1 MADEGFK
8 RKLTAIL
15 SADVEGYSRLMD
27 DDEEATV
34 RTLTAYRTAIADLV
48 QQFRGRIVDTPG
60 DNIMAEFISVVDS
73 VNCAVEIQRELAE
86 RNAEL
91 PDNRKMQFRIGVNL
105 GDVID
110 EDGRIYGDGVNIAAR
125 VESLAEAGGICI
137 SGRTHDQVENKLGL
151 EYEDLGKHE
160 VKNISR
166 PIQVYRVLSFPGAAA
181 HRVVKAKQ
189 TLGRRWLKI
198 GLSAAVVVVVVAAL
212 GIWQFYIRRPAVEP
226 ASVEKMA
233 FPLPDK
239 PSIAVL
245 PFDNLSKDREQEYFA
260 DGMTDD
266 LITDLSK
273 ISGLFV
279 IARNSTFQ
287 YKDKAVDI
295 KKVSRELG
303 IRYVLEGSVRKVGN
317 KVRINAQLIDATSG
331 GHLWADRYDGQMEDI
346 FSLQDKITQKIV
358 SALAVRLTPG
368 EKENIASKGTENI
381 AAYDA
386 FLKGWQ
392 HYLQGT
398 PDALSAAVNDFKKA
412 IELDPAYSQAYSA
425 LALTFEIGSAGGK
438 KFVEALGADYFSAR
452 VIARHYLNIAMKN
465 PTALA
470 YRVASRMD
478 LRLRRH
484 DEALQNAGKAIA
496 IYPNDAEMQLN
507 IARVLTYSGRPK
519 EAMNVI
525 KKVMQLDPNRMADCL
540 YLLGIAYFCTKQYE
554 EAISVFKRV
563 RKYTS
568 THWTEEWLAIVYAHL
583 GRVKEAKAEF
593 EKYSERWLGAVEGD
607 QSITKLDLQPT
618 VYNNPFKEPEAIK
631 RFVEGLIK
639 AGHPEPHRYYVAYKK
654 NMLSGDE
661 IRDLVFGRTET
672 SPIFA
677 GGTWTVKFE
686 RDGNAL
692 FDGYGFKD
700 KGKWWVEGNQLC
712 QKWKQM
718 MGAGLTVYNDLYR
731 NPSGTLEGKDQNLKV
746 TDFGMLPVS
755 YVD

>member
-1 MADEGFK
+1 MTVAGEPEKDKPPMLK
-8 RKLTAIL
+8 RMPIL
-15 SADVEGYSRLMD
+15 VG
-27 DDEEATV
+27 
-34 RTLTAYRTAIADLV
+34 
-48 QQFRGRIVDTPG
+48 
-60 DNIMAEFISVVDS
+60 
-73 VNCAVEIQRELAE
+73 
-86 RNAEL
+86 
-91 PDNRKMQFRIGVNL
+91 
-105 GDVID
+105 
-110 EDGRIYGDGVNIAAR
+110 
-125 VESLAEAGGICI
+125 
-137 SGRTHDQVENKLGL
+137 
-151 EYEDLGKHE
+151 
-160 VKNISR
+160 
-166 PIQVYRVLSFPGAAA
+166 
-181 HRVVKAKQ
+181 
-189 TLGRRWLKI
+189 
-198 GLSAAVVVVVVAAL
+198 VVAVLVLAVAV
-212 GIWQFYIRRPAVEP
+212 GIWQFSMRRPSIEP
-226 ASVEKMA
+226 ASMEKMA
-233 FPLPDK
+233 YPLPDK
-239 PSIAVL
+239 PSIVVL
-245 PFDNLSKDREQEYFA
+245 PFDNLSKDPEQEYFA

-279 IARNSTFQ
+279 IARNSSFQ
-287 YKDKAVDI
+287 YKGKAVDV

-303 IRYVLEGSVRKVGN
+303 IRYVLEGSVRRAQKA
-317 KVRINAQLIDATSG
+317 VRINAQLIDTTTG
-331 GHLWADRYDGQMEDI
+331 GHLWAERYDGQMEDI

-358 SALAVRLTPG
+358 AALAVRLTPG

-392 HYLQGT
+392 HYLQST
-398 PDALSAAVNDFKKA
+398 PDALGAAINDFKKA
-412 IELDPAYSQAYSA
+412 IELDPTYSQAYAA
-425 LALTFEIGSAGGK
+425 LALTYDRGSAGGK
-438 KFVEALGADYFSAR
+438 KFNEAIRADYFAAR
-452 VIARHYLNIAMKN
+452 VIARHYLNIAMKK

-478 LRLRRH
+478 IRLRRH
-484 DEALQNAGKAIA
+484 DEALQNAEKAIA

-507 IARVLTYSGRPK
+507 IARILTYSGKPK

-540 YLLGIAYFCTKQYE
+540 YLLGIAHFCMEQYE
-554 EAISVFKRV
+554 EIISVFERA
-563 RKYTS
+563 RKYNPLL
-568 THWTEEWLAIVYAHL
+568 WTENWLAIAYAHL
-583 GRVKEAKAEF
+583 GREKEAKAEF
-593 EKYSERWLGAVEGD
+593 EKYSERWLGTVEGD
-607 QSITKLDLQPT
+607 QNITKLDLQPD
-618 VYNNPFKEPEAIK
+618 VYNHPFKEPEVIK

-654 NMLSGDE
+654 NKLSGDE

-677 GGTWTVKFE
+677 GGTWTIKFE